1 MVSIVDQT
9 PDTLF
14 DDVSRS
20 DSSPGRHTETS
31 FHFLNRRAGVF
42 WDRVRGHLE
51 SSYAAFPDEHKHG
64 LVTRLRDD
72 DERQH
77 LPAWWELYTFILFD
91 RLGYRVEVHPELL
104 GSKKNPD
111 FLVSKGS
118 SSMYVE
124 AALVFNDDPNSDAWN
139 WVCDCVNDAK
149 NPDFMVDLAIPTVG
163 KHRPA
168 AQKIIDP
175 LQDWLATCDADRVLA
190 DKDAGRPLPRVQLP
204 AGDWVLDYT
213 AVPVLPDRRGIP
225 RRLIAIYPTRPAD
238 FTRDVKQLRKT
249 LKDKGSKY
257 SKLDEPLDKP
267 LIIAI
272 TTWNRFDEPELTNT
286 LFGSDVLEIPRDRQ
300 GVPRRDR
307 KRDGYWR
314 PGAEPRGARVSALLF
329 GDIMRAWLVAAKLPE
344 LWINPWPLN
353 PVSPLPPFATV
364 TVDDESRF
372 TRAGASKT
380 AAELFDLAPGWPN
393 SD

>member
-1 MVSIVDQT
+1 MDQT
-9 PDTLF
+9 PDALF

-20 DSSPGRHTETS
+20 DSGPGRHTEKS
-31 FHFLNRRAGVF
+31 FHFLNRRAGAF

-51 SSYAAFPDEHKHG
+51 SSYAAFPDEHKRG
-64 LVTRLRDD
+64 LVTRLRHDN
-72 DERQH
+72 ERQH
-77 LPAWWELYTFILFD
+77 LPAWWELYTFTLFD
-91 RLGYRVEVHPELL
+91 RLGYTIEVHPELP
-104 GSKKNPD
+104 GSTKNPD

-118 SSMYVE
+118 TNMYVE

-163 KHRPA
+163 KQRPA
-168 AQKIIDP
+168 KRKIIDP
-175 LQDWLATCDADRVLA
+175 LQDWLATHDADQVQA
-190 DKDAGRPLPRVQLP
+190 DKDAGRPLPHTQLP

-257 SKLDEPLDKP
+257 SKLYKPLDKP

-272 TTWNRFDEPELTNT
+272 TTWNCFDEFELTNT
-286 LFGSDVLEIPRDRQ
+286 LFGSDVLEIPQDRQ
-300 GVPRRDR
+300 RVPRRYR
-307 KRDGYWR
+307 KRDGYWQ
-314 PGAEPRGARVSALLF
+314 PGAKPRGARVSALLF
-329 GDIMRAWLVAAKLPE
+329 GDTMRAWRVASKLPE
-344 LWINPWPLN
+344 LWINPWPVN
-353 PVSPLPPFATV
+353 PMSPLPPFATV
-364 TVDDESRF
+364 TVEGSRL
-372 TRAGASKT
+372 TRADASKT
-380 AAELFDLAPGWPN
+380 AAELFDLSPQWPN